1 MDGIKNSKS
10 WVKSDES
17 VVVGPLVLM
26 QSQLRQP
33 HNRKLAEQFRAA
45 EALERCMGGWRGI
58 PASKTAE
65 SPCSN

>member
-45 EALERCMGGWRGI
+45 EALGRGMGGWRNS
-58 PASKTAE
+58 ATKKE
-65 SPCSN
+65 KK